1 MRDARGNQTSYSYD
15 GFDRPLR
22 TTFPNA
28 TFEQLTYDVLDRVTA
43 KLTRASQTITNTYD
57 VLDRLVTHTVPQPGT
72 TAAIVTSYTYDLAD
86 RTLTMSDTTGQGLSY
101 GFDAATRVIS
111 ASQTAPNITGAR
123 TLTYWLDAAGNRTR
137 TIWPDG
143 YYVVRDYDDINRPT
157 TVRENGTFVL
167 ATYVHDPLS
176 RRTSLVYGNGTTQS
190 YAWSQAGDLTG
201 RAHTLSGTA
210 NTWTLGYSKAH
221 QLVSEAASNAAW
233 GHVASVDETTSYG
246 AANTLNQYVSVGQG
260 ASPSV
265 TLTHDANGNL
275 TGEGTWTFA
284 YDAENRLRTANRAGT
299 AATYLYDPLGR
310 RQAKVVNG
318 VTTSFLS
325 DGSEEVAEYTG
336 AGALLRRYIPGPG
349 TDQPIAMV
357 TPAGASHTRS
367 YFHVNRQG
375 STVAMSNDAGVMA
388 EGPYTYD
395 AYGQGPTSA
404 GVPFKYTGRR
414 LDPET
419 GLYYYR
425 ARYYSASLGRFLQTD
440 PIGYADQMNL
450 YGYVNNDPGNATDPS
465 GKCPWCFIGAV
476 IGGAIQ
482 AVAEV
487 RSGSFDKDAKPG
499 EGWKAVGRIAVA
511 AGAGALSG
519 GASALISSTVRTVGG
534 RAVANAVA
542 GSVIGAVQA
551 EGNAIVTDGRRA
563 TTAEKVWGAAVGGA
577 LSAGGSIVGEV
588 FEAAAKGIGR
598 AIAGNSNE
606 AIAERSAQWAEP
618 GLTPI
623 DTTPEAAANFGSRF
637 GSTVSNSMA
646 NSGPIIDPPQESK
659 VKFSAMNVKLLVF
672 AVCVLVMPALFV
684 VVMYFVFQAVFWIMG
699 ARLDLVV
706 FSVWAVIAYFGMLA
720 VVWNALREGG

>member
-201 RAHTLSGTA
+201 HAHTLSGTA

-325 DGSEEVAEYTG
+325 
-336 AGALLRRYIPGPG
+336 
-349 TDQPIAMV
+349 
-357 TPAGASHTRS
+357 
-367 YFHVNRQG
+367 
-375 STVAMSNDAGVMA
+375 
-388 EGPYTYD
+388 
-395 AYGQGPTSA
+395 
-404 GVPFKYTGRR
+404 
-414 LDPET
+414 
-419 GLYYYR
+419 
-425 ARYYSASLGRFLQTD
+425 
-440 PIGYADQMNL
+440 
-450 YGYVNNDPGNATDPS
+450 
-465 GKCPWCFIGAV
+465 
-476 IGGAIQ
+476 
-482 AVAEV
+482 
-487 RSGSFDKDAKPG
+487 
-499 EGWKAVGRIAVA
+499 
-511 AGAGALSG
+511 
-519 GASALISSTVRTVGG
+519 
-534 RAVANAVA
+534 
-542 GSVIGAVQA
+542 
-551 EGNAIVTDGRRA
+551 
-563 TTAEKVWGAAVGGA
+563 
-577 LSAGGSIVGEV
+577 
-588 FEAAAKGIGR
+588 
-598 AIAGNSNE
+598 
-606 AIAERSAQWAEP
+606 
-618 GLTPI
+618 
-623 DTTPEAAANFGSRF
+623 
-637 GSTVSNSMA
+637 
-646 NSGPIIDPPQESK
+646 
-659 VKFSAMNVKLLVF
+659 
-672 AVCVLVMPALFV
+672 
-684 VVMYFVFQAVFWIMG
+684 
-699 ARLDLVV
+699 
-706 FSVWAVIAYFGMLA
+706 
-720 VVWNALREGG
+720 